1 MTLRETRA
9 SQHLAQ
15 RDQFCVSQLAGACG
29 ENSRARSARGWPALQ
44 SVAVGERVQQRVVAR
59 AGAWGPDTTPYV
71 YDAPL

>member
-9 SQHLAQ
+9 GQRLEQ
-15 RDQFCVSQLAGACG
+15 RDRFCVSPLAGACG
-29 ENSRARSARGWPALQ
+29 ENSLARSAQGGPLRG
-44 SVAVGERVQQRVVAR
+44 VAVSEPVQQRVVAR